1 MSTQVFYGIDL
12 GTTNSVIAKYDGA
25 EVQIVK
31 NRDLMDVT
39 PSVVRIE
46 RSGRIIVGRRAYQ
59 TLYSDPENVAAEF
72 KRWMGQSDRKEFKAL
87 GRSLDAEEL
96 SAEVLKSLLEDARR
110 LSPTPVESVVITV
123 PAAFGQLQCEA
134 TARSATRAGI
144 VNAALIQE
152 PLAASIAYGMK
163 PDARDKHW
171 LVYDLGGGTFDLAV
185 ISTKDG
191 RLSVLEHKGDNML
204 GGKDFDRAI
213 VDQILLPRLKEHFN
227 LPDPNSS
234 RDVRKL
240 VQFLRLKAEEVKTD
254 LSTSES
260 SIVIINDVGTDL
272 DGKPIELEVEVR
284 RNEINTLVEPY
295 VRKTIRLCREALSG
309 ARLTSDEIASLI
321 LVGGPSYMPIVREM
335 LATELRV
342 PLDYSIDPMTVVAR
356 GAAIYASSIPVPTTQ
371 VSIGESATVSLQLA
385 YEPVWP
391 DATCLVAGRVSE
403 WPRSLHSIEI
413 LIESETGVWKSGWV
427 PIKDGFF
434 ELKVHL
440 LEESTNRFWVYLRD
454 EVGRS
459 LSVSPDSFSIRHGLA
474 IAEPPLPHSVGV
486 EVVGADGRSE
496 VDNIFPRSTPLPITK
511 RIVYKARRALKPG
524 KNEDCLAVKVWEG
537 EWVNDPEANT
547 FVGALK
553 INATD
558 IRRTVPEGADIELSI
573 SISASRLMDV
583 RAYVPILSQ
592 YFQESVYVAKDNQ
605 RPAMDEAQEMGS
617 VIDDQVERL
626 EKLEKEGLS
635 TNDAALEDELT
646 QLRKD
651 LDELTAEQERV
662 QSNQQD
668 NPDAAKKLVH
678 EAKNVRGKL
687 SSLEKKIG
695 LQRRLPE
702 SLRRIDKEKEI
713 AGEVVQKWGE
723 KLDKKEYEILC
734 KEAERISDKEDE
746 RMLTKVANDF
756 AGLKW
761 RVLAR
766 QPWWWKECFEQLS
779 VEGTPYVNKEEATS
793 LILAGQQQLVSGD
806 FDSLQSTVRKLWD
819 LQPKDNVEMEQQIAL
834 QSGIKRRWS

>member
-1 MSTQVFYGIDL
+1 
-12 GTTNSVIAKYDGA
+12 
-25 EVQIVK
+25 
-31 NRDLMDVT
+31 
-39 PSVVRIE
+39 
-46 RSGRIIVGRRAYQ
+46 
-59 TLYSDPENVAAEF
+59 
-72 KRWMGQSDRKEFKAL
+72 
-87 GRSLDAEEL
+87 
-96 SAEVLKSLLEDARR
+96 
-110 LSPTPVESVVITV
+110 
-123 PAAFGQLQCEA
+123 
-134 TARSATRAGI
+134 
-144 VNAALIQE
+144 
-152 PLAASIAYGMK
+152 
-163 PDARDKHW
+163 
-171 LVYDLGGGTFDLAV
+171 
-185 ISTKDG
+185 
-191 RLSVLEHKGDNML
+191 
-204 GGKDFDRAI
+204 
-213 VDQILLPRLKEHFN
+213 
-227 LPDPNSS
+227 
-234 RDVRKL
+234 
-240 VQFLRLKAEEVKTD
+240 
-254 LSTSES
+254 
-260 SIVIINDVGTDL
+260 
-272 DGKPIELEVEVR
+272 
-284 RNEINTLVEPY
+284 
-295 VRKTIRLCREALSG
+295 
-309 ARLTSDEIASLI
+309 
-321 LVGGPSYMPIVREM
+321 
-335 LATELRV
+335 
-342 PLDYSIDPMTVVAR
+342 
-356 GAAIYASSIPVPTTQ
+356 
-371 VSIGESATVSLQLA
+371 
-385 YEPVWP
+385 
-391 DATCLVAGRVSE
+391 
-403 WPRSLHSIEI
+403 
-413 LIESETGVWKSGWV
+413 
-427 PIKDGFF
+427 
-434 ELKVHL
+434 
-440 LEESTNRFWVYLRD
+440 
-454 EVGRS
+454 
-459 LSVSPDSFSIRHGLA
+459 
-474 IAEPPLPHSVGV
+474 
-486 EVVGADGRSE
+486 
-496 VDNIFPRSTPLPITK
+496 
-511 RIVYKARRALKPG
+511 
-524 KNEDCLAVKVWEG
+524 VKVWEG
-537 EWVNDPEANT
+537 EWANDPEANT

-583 RAYVPILSQ
+583 RAYVPILNQ
-592 YFQESVYVAKDNQ
+592 HFQERVYVAKDNQ
-605 RPAMDEAQEMGS
+605 RPATDEAQEMES

-746 RMLTKVANDF
+746 RMLTKVADDF